1 MYNNTTP
8 ICNPMDCS
16 LPGSFIHGIFQA
28 RNWSGLPFSSPGDL
42 ADPGIKP
49 MSLTSPALTDGF
61 FITGAR
67 WEARLVHDLLLSKTN
82 FHNPSRTCSHW
93 FFLIEVQSFC
103 FCSLTLSLTSSQLIT
118 SLIIFCVLYT
128 PISSSKNFQTSQ
140 LSAEYNFHVLFET
153 FMRYTLD
160 DPSFRQI
167 KKIWSSPGYPTHI
180 SKFILS

>member
-1 MYNNTTP
+1 MCAESLQLCLTLSSL
-8 ICNPMDCS
+8 MDID
-16 LPGSFIHGIFQA
+16 LQA
-28 RNWSGLPFSSPGDL
+28 PLSMGFSRQEYWSGLPFPPLGKL
-42 ADPGIKP
+42 PNPGIKP

-128 PISSSKNFQTSQ
+128 PISSSKNFQTS
-140 LSAEYNFHVLFET
+140 
-153 FMRYTLD
+153 
-160 DPSFRQI
+160 
-167 KKIWSSPGYPTHI
+167 
-180 SKFILS
+180 